1 MDIFSEYNLSSKLKE
16 VVDNFESE
24 KFNSAMVQALI
35 SNASEIIA
43 PYWSLKTFIA
53 VNPLKGFEDQHFLE
67 AAKQAKK
74 YFTADC
80 FLKKSKYLEL
90 YDKEEISLAALNEHF
105 EKMIEGIELD
115 IRVLDKELNLKKLFW
130 EIFFSRDLEF
140 KNLAS
145 PSAYPHSRRVESGD
159 LLDKV
164 NNYMI
169 KFFNH
174 FFDEGIAVWQMP
186 NREKGFYAAWKAL
199 ALYDSDLKLDKHLR
213 EWFKQLPDCPE
224 RALIVLLD
232 SLGVKREDWEEYLKA
247 SLAALPGWTS
257 FIKWRHLYAHIPEY
271 KQYPASKLEYL
282 AVRLCVEAIFL
293 FDYFRVNNIQL
304 TCFEE
309 LERLLAKQVLTKKF
323 KSVEELE
330 RERYLFTD
338 EKLKLTLGNLYYA
351 DFSALTS
358 EELTLIRGPLNLFLE
373 REAMIWLSAWEDSF
387 QKPIAD
393 GIYRNH
399 RKCLVDGNS
408 LNLSNSKQL
417 AQMVFCI
424 DVRSEGIRRCIE
436 ADSRIE
442 TLGFAG
448 FFGLPISY
456 KEYDST
462 EFKDACPVL
471 IKPKHFIDEQVH
483 SSCSHIIE
491 QYDYSNSFLKTIFNV
506 YKALKANISSAFI
519 FAEASGPLY
528 MLSMMIRTLT
538 PSLNAVLSRISA
550 AIKPKISF
558 EPMLDVKD
566 TVINAASIPDEDLS
580 HAEVKRMFTGLA
592 KKEQLLFS
600 EMALRLMGLTQNFA
614 PLVVFSGHGSTTEN
628 NPYASALDCGA
639 CAGNHGGVNAKALAK
654 ILNKQ
659 EIRSELAKRGINIPD
674 STLFIGA
681 EHNTTTDDFEFYDYE
696 LKTSEQRKLLAE
708 LQESLSQAK
717 KENNAIRKLSFL
729 SSRESESNINQNA
742 AIKSVDGTAHKR
754 ASSRL
759 RRTNDRSVRVI
770 SSDAEDASHVRG
782 SYPSKQKYKLDSS
795 SLHEDH
801 EDDENAEI
809 GVCEQFQRRSMDWS
823 EVRPEWGL
831 AGNTSFIIGP
841 RHLSKGLDLSN
852 RAFMHSYDW
861 TQDSNGLLLETIMTA
876 PMVVTQWINSQY
888 YFSTVD
894 NVNFGSGSKI
904 THNIVGN
911 FGVMQGNASDLY
923 TGLALQSVMSAD
935 DELYHRPLRLRVFI
949 FSPIERVKKI
959 ISKNT
964 VLQNLFYNE
973 WIRLVVLDPNTNEL
987 SSLVSQDHWKIL
999 KSDNTIGVE

>member
-1 MDIFSEYNLSSKLKE
+1 MDIFSEYNLSNKLKE

-53 VNPLKGFEDQHFLE
+53 VNPLKGFEDQHFLD

-74 YFTADC
+74 YFSANC

-90 YDKEEISLAALNEHF
+90 YDRGEISLAALNEHF
-105 EKMIEGIELD
+105 EKMLEDIELD
-115 IRVLDKELNLKKLFW
+115 IRVLDKEINLKKLLW
-130 EIFFSRDLEF
+130 EIFFSRELEF
-140 KNLAS
+140 KNLAN
-145 PSAYPHSRRVESGD
+145 PSVYPHSRRVESGD
-159 LLDKV
+159 LLGDV

-169 KFFNH
+169 KIFNH
-174 FFDEGIAVWQMP
+174 FFDEGISVWQMP

-199 ALYDSDLKLDKHLR
+199 ALYDSDLKLDKHLK
-213 EWFKQLPDCPE
+213 EWFEQLPDCPE

-232 SLGVKREDWEEYLKA
+232 SLGIKREDWEEYLKA
-247 SLAALPGWTS
+247 SLAALPGWAS

-271 KQYPASKLEYL
+271 KKYPASKLEYL

-323 KSVEELE
+323 KSPEELE

-338 EKLKLTLGNLYYA
+338 EKLKTTLANLYYA
-351 DFSALTS
+351 DFSLLTDK
-358 EELTLIRGPLNLFLE
+358 ELTLIRAPLNLFLE
-373 REAMIWLSAWEDSF
+373 KEAMIWLSAWEDSF
-387 QKPIAD
+387 QKPIID

-399 RKCLVDGNS
+399 WKSLMDGKSILSNS
-408 LNLSNSKQL
+408 SSLFLNLSKSKQL

-456 KEYDST
+456 KEYDSA

-483 SSCSHIIE
+483 SSCSHKLE
-491 QYDYSNSFLKTIFNV
+491 QHEYSNSLLKTIFNV
-506 YKALKANISSAFI
+506 YKALKANIASAFI

-538 PSLNAVLSRISA
+538 PSLNALLSRISA

-566 TVINAASIPDEDLS
+566 TVINAASTPDEDLS
-580 HAEVKRMFTGLA
+580 SSEVKRMFTGLA

-696 LKTSEQRKLLAE
+696 LKTSEQRKLLAD
-708 LQESLSQAK
+708 LQESLLQAK
-717 KENNAIRKLSFL
+717 KENNAIRQLSFL
-729 SSRESESNINQNA
+729 SSRESESNINQDVE
-742 AIKSVDGTAHKR
+742 IKSDNGTVEGTAHKR

-759 RRTNDRSVRVI
+759 RRTNDRSALRV
-770 SSDAEDASHVRG
+770 
-782 SYPSKQKYKLDSS
+782 
-795 SLHEDH
+795 HEDH

-809 GVCEQFQRRSMDWS
+809 GVCEQSLRRSMDWS

-861 TQDSNGLLLETIMTA
+861 TQDFNGLLLETIMTA

-959 ISKNT
+959 IFKNT
-964 VLQNLFYNE
+964 ILQNLFYNE

-987 SSLVSQDHWKIL
+987 SSLISQDYWKIL

>member
-1 MDIFSEYNLSSKLKE
+1 MDIFSEYNLSNKLKE

-53 VNPLKGFEDQHFLE
+53 VNPLKGFEDQHFLD

-74 YFTADC
+74 YFSANC

-90 YDKEEISLAALNEHF
+90 YDRGEISLAALNEHF
-105 EKMIEGIELD
+105 EKMLEDIELD
-115 IRVLDKELNLKKLFW
+115 IRVLDKEINLKKLLW
-130 EIFFSRDLEF
+130 EIFFSRELEF
-140 KNLAS
+140 KNLAN
-145 PSAYPHSRRVESGD
+145 PSVYPHSRRVESGD
-159 LLDKV
+159 LLGDV

-169 KFFNH
+169 KIFNH
-174 FFDEGIAVWQMP
+174 FFDEGISVWQMP

-199 ALYDSDLKLDKHLR
+199 ALYDSDLKLDKHLK
-213 EWFKQLPDCPE
+213 EWFEQLPDCPE

-232 SLGVKREDWEEYLKA
+232 SLGIKREDWEEYLKA
-247 SLAALPGWTS
+247 SLAALPGWAS

-271 KQYPASKLEYL
+271 KKYPASKLEYL

-293 FDYFRVNNIQL
+293 FDYFRVNHIQL

-323 KSVEELE
+323 KSSEELE

-338 EKLKLTLGNLYYA
+338 EKLKITLANLYYA
-351 DFSALTS
+351 DFSLLTD
-358 EELTLIRGPLNLFLE
+358 EELTLIRVPLNIFLE

-387 QKPIAD
+387 QKPIVD
-393 GIYRNH
+393 DIYRNY
-399 RKCLVDGNS
+399 RKSLVGDKSTSNNSSVLFLNS
-408 LNLSNSKQL
+408 LNSKQL

-456 KEYDST
+456 KEYDSA

-483 SSCSHIIE
+483 SSCSHKLE
-491 QYDYSNSFLKTIFNV
+491 QHEYSNSLLKTIFNV
-506 YKALKANISSAFI
+506 YKALKANIASAFI

-538 PSLNAVLSRISA
+538 PSLNALLSRISA

-566 TVINAASIPDEDLS
+566 IVINAASTPDEDLS
-580 HAEVKRMFTGLA
+580 STEVKRMFTGLA

-696 LKTSEQRKLLAE
+696 LKTSEQRKLLAD
-708 LQESLSQAK
+708 LQESLVQAK
-717 KENNAIRKLSFL
+717 KENNAIRQLTFL
-729 SSRESESNINQNA
+729 
-742 AIKSVDGTAHKR
+742 
-754 ASSRL
+754 
-759 RRTNDRSVRVI
+759 
-770 SSDAEDASHVRG
+770 
-782 SYPSKQKYKLDSS
+782 
-795 SLHEDH
+795 
-801 EDDENAEI
+801 NAEI
-809 GVCEQFQRRSMDWS
+809 GVCEQSLRRSMDWS

-841 RHLSKGLDLSN
+841 RYLSKGLDLSN

-876 PMVVTQWINSQY
+876 PMVVTQWINNQY

-949 FSPIERVKKI
+949 FSPIERVKKV

-964 VLQNLFYNE
+964 ILQNLFYNE

-987 SSLVSQDHWKIL
+987 SRLISQDHWKIL

>member
-1 MDIFSEYNLSSKLKE
+1 MDIFSEYNLSNKLKE
-16 VVDNFESE
+16 VVGNFESE

-35 SNASEIIA
+35 ANASEIIA

-53 VNPLKGFEDQHFLE
+53 VNPLKGFEDQHFLD

-74 YFTADC
+74 YFSANC

-90 YDKEEISLAALNEHF
+90 YDRGEISLAALNEYF
-105 EKMIEGIELD
+105 EKMLGDIELD
-115 IRVLDKELNLKKLFW
+115 TRVLDKEINLKKLCW

-140 KNLAS
+140 KNLSS
-145 PSAYPHSRRVESGD
+145 PSVYPHSRRVESGD

-164 NNYMI
+164 NDYMI
-169 KFFNH
+169 KIFNH
-174 FFDEGIAVWQMP
+174 FFDEGISVWQMP

-199 ALYDSDLKLDKHLR
+199 ALYDSDLKLDKHLK
-213 EWFKQLPDCPE
+213 EWFEQLPDCPE

-232 SLGVKREDWEEYLKA
+232 SLGIKREDWEEYLKA
-247 SLAALPGWTS
+247 SLAALPGWAS

-271 KQYPASKLEYL
+271 KKYPASKLEYL

-293 FDYFRVNNIQL
+293 FDYFRVNKIQL

-309 LERLLAKQVLTKKF
+309 LERLLAKQILTKKF
-323 KSVEELE
+323 KSPEELE

-338 EKLKLTLGNLYYA
+338 EKLKTTLSNLYYA
-351 DFSALTS
+351 DFSLVST
-358 EELTLIRGPLNLFLE
+358 EELALIRAPLNIFLE
-373 REAMIWLSAWEDSF
+373 REPMVWLAAWEDSF
-387 QKPIAD
+387 QKPIID

-399 RKCLVDGNS
+399 RKFLVDGKSILSNS
-408 LNLSNSKQL
+408 SSLFLNLSKSKQL

-456 KEYDST
+456 KEYDSA

-483 SSCSHIIE
+483 SSCSHKLE
-491 QYDYSNSFLKTIFNV
+491 QHEYSNSLLKTIFNV
-506 YKALKANISSAFI
+506 YKALKANIASAFI

-538 PSLNAVLSRISA
+538 PSLNALLSRISA

-566 TVINAASIPDEDLS
+566 TVINAKNTTNENLS
-580 HAEVKRMFTGLA
+580 QTEVKHMFTGLA

-654 ILNKQ
+654 ILNKH
-659 EIRSELAKRGINIPD
+659 EIRIELAKRGINIPD

-696 LKTSEQRKLLAE
+696 LNTDEQRTLLAE
-708 LQESLSQAK
+708 LKESLLQAK
-717 KENNAIRKLSFL
+717 KENNAIRQLSFL
-729 SSRESESNINQNA
+729 
-742 AIKSVDGTAHKR
+742 
-754 ASSRL
+754 
-759 RRTNDRSVRVI
+759 
-770 SSDAEDASHVRG
+770 
-782 SYPSKQKYKLDSS
+782 
-795 SLHEDH
+795 
-801 EDDENAEI
+801 NAEI
-809 GVCEQFQRRSMDWS
+809 GVCVQSLRRSMDWS

-831 AGNTSFIIGP
+831 AGNTCFIIGP

-949 FSPIERVKKI
+949 FSPIDRVKKI

-964 VLQNLFYNE
+964 ILQNLFYNE
-973 WIRLVVLDPNTNEL
+973 WIRLVVFDPNTNEL
-987 SSLVSQDHWKIL
+987 SSLISQDYWKIL

>member
-1 MDIFSEYNLSSKLKE
+1 MDIFSEYNLSNKLKE

-53 VNPLKGFEDQHFLE
+53 VNPLKGFEDQHFLD

-74 YFTADC
+74 YFSANC

-90 YDKEEISLAALNEHF
+90 YDRGEISLAALNEHF
-105 EKMIEGIELD
+105 EKMLEDIELD
-115 IRVLDKELNLKKLFW
+115 IRVLDKEINLKKLLW
-130 EIFFSRDLEF
+130 EIFFSRELEF
-140 KNLAS
+140 KNLAN
-145 PSAYPHSRRVESGD
+145 PSVYPHSRRVESGD
-159 LLDKV
+159 LLGDV

-169 KFFNH
+169 KIFNH
-174 FFDEGIAVWQMP
+174 FFDEGISVWQMP

-199 ALYDSDLKLDKHLR
+199 ALYDSDLKLDKHLK

-232 SLGVKREDWEEYLKA
+232 SLGIKREDWEEYLKA
-247 SLAALPGWTS
+247 SLAALPGWAS

-271 KQYPASKLEYL
+271 KKYPASKLEYL

-323 KSVEELE
+323 KSPEELE

-338 EKLKLTLGNLYYA
+338 EKLKTTLANLYYA
-351 DFSALTS
+351 DFSLLTD
-358 EELTLIRGPLNLFLE
+358 EELTLIRAPLNIFLE

-387 QKPIAD
+387 QKPIVD
-393 GIYRNH
+393 DIYRNY
-399 RKCLVDGNS
+399 RKSLVGDKSTSNNSSVLFFNS
-408 LNLSNSKQL
+408 LKSKQL

-456 KEYDST
+456 KEHGSA

-483 SSCSHIIE
+483 SSCSHKLE
-491 QYDYSNSFLKTIFNV
+491 QHEYSNSLLKTIFNV
-506 YKALKANISSAFI
+506 YKALKANIASAFI

-566 TVINAASIPDEDLS
+566 TVISAASTPDEDLS
-580 HAEVKRMFTGLA
+580 SSEVKRMFTGLA

-696 LKTSEQRKLLAE
+696 LKTSEQRILLAD
-708 LQESLSQAK
+708 LQESLVQAK
-717 KENNAIRKLSFL
+717 KENNAIRQLTFL
-729 SSRESESNINQNA
+729 NA
-742 AIKSVDGTAHKR
+742 EIGV
-754 ASSRL
+754 RL
-759 RRTNDRSVRVI
+759 H
-770 SSDAEDASHVRG
+770 A
-782 SYPSKQKYKLDSS
+782 Q
-795 SLHEDH
+795 
-801 EDDENAEI
+801 NAEI
-809 GVCEQFQRRSMDWS
+809 GVCEQSQRRSMDWS

-831 AGNTSFIIGP
+831 AGNTCFIIGP
-841 RHLSKGLDLSN
+841 RYLSKGLDLSN

-964 VLQNLFYNE
+964 ILQNLFYNE

-987 SSLVSQDHWKIL
+987 SSLISQDYWKIL
-999 KSDNTIGVE
+999 KNDNTIGVE

>member
-1 MDIFSEYNLSSKLKE
+1 MDIFSEYNLSNKLKE

-53 VNPLKGFEDQHFLE
+53 VNPLKGFEDQHFLD

-74 YFTADC
+74 YFSANC

-90 YDKEEISLAALNEHF
+90 YDRGEISLAALNEHF
-105 EKMIEGIELD
+105 EKMLEDIELD
-115 IRVLDKELNLKKLFW
+115 IRVLDKEINLKKLFW

-140 KNLAS
+140 KNLSS

-164 NNYMI
+164 NDYMI
-169 KFFNH
+169 KIFNH
-174 FFDEGIAVWQMP
+174 FFDEGISVWQMP

-199 ALYDSDLKLDKHLR
+199 ALYDSDLKLDKHLK

-232 SLGVKREDWEEYLKA
+232 SLGVKREDWEEYLKT
-247 SLAALPGWTS
+247 SLAALPGWAS

-271 KQYPASKLEYL
+271 KKYPASKLEYL
-282 AVRLCVEAIFL
+282 AVRLCIEAIFL

-338 EKLKLTLGNLYYA
+338 EKLKLTLNNLYYA
-351 DFSALTS
+351 DFSALTY
-358 EELTLIRGPLNLFLE
+358 EELTLIRASLNLFLE
-373 REAMIWLSAWEDSF
+373 KEAMIWLSAWEDSL
-387 QKPIAD
+387 QKPIID

-399 RKCLVDGNS
+399 WKSLMDGKSILSNS
-408 LNLSNSKQL
+408 SSLFLNLSKSKQL

-456 KEYDST
+456 KEHGSA

-483 SSCSHIIE
+483 SSCSHKLE
-491 QYDYSNSFLKTIFNV
+491 QHEYSNSLLKTIFNV
-506 YKALKANISSAFI
+506 YKALKANIASAFI

-538 PSLNAVLSRISA
+538 PSLNALLSRISA

-566 TVINAASIPDEDLS
+566 TVINARNTADADLS
-580 HAEVKRMFTGLA
+580 QTEVKHIFTGLA

-696 LKTSEQRKLLAE
+696 LKTSEQRKLLAD
-708 LQESLSQAK
+708 LQESLLQAK
-717 KENNAIRKLSFL
+717 KENNAIRQLSFL
-729 SSRESESNINQNA
+729 SSRESESNINQDVE
-742 AIKSVDGTAHKR
+742 IKSDSTLA
-754 ASSRL
+754 AS
-759 RRTNDRSVRVI
+759 I
-770 SSDAEDASHVRG
+770 E
-782 SYPSKQKYKLDSS
+782 
-795 SLHEDH
+795 
-801 EDDENAEI
+801 
-809 GVCEQFQRRSMDWS
+809 RRSMDWS

-831 AGNTSFIIGP
+831 AGNTCFIIGP

-861 TQDSNGLLLETIMTA
+861 TQDFNGLLLETIMTA

-964 VLQNLFYNE
+964 ILQNLFYNE

-987 SSLVSQDHWKIL
+987 SSLISQDYWKIL

>member
-1 MDIFSEYNLSSKLKE
+1 MDIFSEYNLSNKLKE

-53 VNPLKGFEDQHFLE
+53 VNPLKGFEDKHFLE

-74 YFTADC
+74 YFSANC

-90 YDKEEISLAALNEHF
+90 YDREEISLAALNEHF
-105 EKMIEGIELD
+105 EKMLEDIELD
-115 IRVLDKELNLKKLFW
+115 IRVLDKEINLKKLFW
-130 EIFFSRDLEF
+130 EIFFSRELEF

-145 PSAYPHSRRVESGD
+145 PSVYPHSRRVESGD

-232 SLGVKREDWEEYLKA
+232 SLGIRREDWEEYLKA
-247 SLAALPGWTS
+247 SLAALPGWAS

-271 KQYPASKLEYL
+271 KKYPASKLEYL

-309 LERLLAKQVLTKKF
+309 LERLLAKQVLTKNF
-323 KSVEELE
+323 KSLEELE
-330 RERYLFTD
+330 RERYLFAD
-338 EKLKLTLGNLYYA
+338 EKLKLTLSNLYYA

-358 EELTLIRGPLNLFLE
+358 EELILIRTPLNLFLE

-387 QKPIAD
+387 QKPIID
-393 GIYRNH
+393 GICRNH
-399 RKCLVDGNS
+399 RKSSMDGKSILNNS
-408 LNLSNSKQL
+408 SALFLNLSKSKQL

-456 KEYDST
+456 KEYDSM

-483 SSCSHIIE
+483 SSCSHKLE
-491 QYDYSNSFLKTIFNV
+491 QYEYSNSLLKTIFNV
-506 YKALKANISSAFI
+506 YKALKANIASAFI

-566 TVINAASIPDEDLS
+566 TVINAKNTADENLS
-580 HAEVKRMFTGLA
+580 QAEVKHIFTGLA

-654 ILNKQ
+654 ILNKH
-659 EIRSELAKRGINIPD
+659 EIRLELAKRGINIPD

-696 LKTSEQRKLLAE
+696 LKTSEQRKLLADLE
-708 LQESLSQAK
+708 ESLVQAK
-717 KENNAIRKLSFL
+717 KENNAIRQLSFL
-729 SSRESESNINQNA
+729 
-742 AIKSVDGTAHKR
+742 
-754 ASSRL
+754 
-759 RRTNDRSVRVI
+759 
-770 SSDAEDASHVRG
+770 
-782 SYPSKQKYKLDSS
+782 
-795 SLHEDH
+795 
-801 EDDENAEI
+801 NAEI
-809 GVCEQFQRRSMDWS
+809 GVRLYAQNAENGVCEQSLRRSMDWS

-987 SSLVSQDHWKIL
+987 SSLISQDHWKIL

>member
-186 NREKGFYAAWKAL
+186 NKEKGFYAAWKAL

-696 LKTSEQRKLLAE
+696 LKTSEQRKLLAD
-708 LQESLSQAK
+708 LQESLVQAK

-729 SSRESESNINQNA
+729 SSRESESNINQDVE
-742 AIKSVDGTAHKR
+742 IKSDNTLA
-754 ASSRL
+754 AS
-759 RRTNDRSVRVI
+759 I
-770 SSDAEDASHVRG
+770 E
-782 SYPSKQKYKLDSS
+782 
-795 SLHEDH
+795 
-801 EDDENAEI
+801 
-809 GVCEQFQRRSMDWS
+809 RRSMDWS

-949 FSPIERVKKI
+949 FSPIDRVKKI

-987 SSLVSQDHWKIL
+987 SSLVTEDHWKIL

>member
-1 MDIFSEYNLSSKLKE
+1 MLIYRRLIISIIKENLHMDIFSEYNLSNKLKE

-53 VNPLKGFEDQHFLE
+53 VNPLKGFEDKHFLE

-74 YFTADC
+74 YFSANC

-90 YDKEEISLAALNEHF
+90 YDREEISLAALNEHF
-105 EKMIEGIELD
+105 EKMLEDIELD
-115 IRVLDKELNLKKLFW
+115 IRVLDKDINLKKLLW

-140 KNLAS
+140 KNLAN
-145 PSAYPHSRRVESGD
+145 PSDYPHSRRVESGD
-159 LLDKV
+159 LLGDV

-169 KFFNH
+169 KIFNH
-174 FFDEGIAVWQMP
+174 FFDEGISVWQMP

-199 ALYDSDLKLDKHLR
+199 ALHDSDLKLDKHLK

-271 KQYPASKLEYL
+271 KNYPASKLEYL

-338 EKLKLTLGNLYYA
+338 EKLKTTLGNLYYS
-351 DFSALTS
+351 DFSLLTD
-358 EELTLIRGPLNLFLE
+358 EELTLIRAPLNIFLE

-387 QKPIAD
+387 QKPIID
-393 GIYRNH
+393 GIYGNY
-399 RKCLVDGNS
+399 RKSLVDANS

-456 KEYDST
+456 KEYDSA

-483 SSCSHIIE
+483 SSCSHKTE
-491 QYDYSNSFLKTIFNV
+491 QHEYSNSLLKMIFNV
-506 YKALKANISSAFI
+506 YKALKANIASAFI

-538 PSLNAVLSRISA
+538 PSLNALLSRISA

-566 TVINAASIPDEDLS
+566 TVINAANTADEDIS
-580 HAEVKRMFTGLA
+580 SIEVKRMFTGLA

-654 ILNKQ
+654 ILNKA

-696 LKTSEQRKLLAE
+696 LNTDEQRTLLAD
-708 LQESLSQAK
+708 LQESLVQAK
-717 KENNAIRKLSFL
+717 KENNAIRQLSFL
-729 SSRESESNINQNA
+729 
-742 AIKSVDGTAHKR
+742 
-754 ASSRL
+754 
-759 RRTNDRSVRVI
+759 
-770 SSDAEDASHVRG
+770 
-782 SYPSKQKYKLDSS
+782 
-795 SLHEDH
+795 
-801 EDDENAEI
+801 NAEI
-809 GVCEQFQRRSMDWS
+809 GVCEQSLRRSMDWS

-831 AGNTSFIIGP
+831 AGNTCFIIGP
-841 RHLSKGLDLSN
+841 RNLSKGLDLSN

-949 FSPIERVKKI
+949 FSPVERVRKI

-987 SSLVSQDHWKIL
+987 SSLVSQDYWKIL

>member
-1 MDIFSEYNLSSKLKE
+1 MDGKSILN
-16 VVDNFESE
+16 
-24 KFNSAMVQALI
+24 NS
-35 SNASEIIA
+35 
-43 PYWSLKTFIA
+43 
-53 VNPLKGFEDQHFLE
+53 
-67 AAKQAKK
+67 
-74 YFTADC
+74 
-80 FLKKSKYLEL
+80 
-90 YDKEEISLAALNEHF
+90 
-105 EKMIEGIELD
+105 
-115 IRVLDKELNLKKLFW
+115 
-130 EIFFSRDLEF
+130 
-140 KNLAS
+140 
-145 PSAYPHSRRVESGD
+145 
-159 LLDKV
+159 
-164 NNYMI
+164 
-169 KFFNH
+169 
-174 FFDEGIAVWQMP
+174 
-186 NREKGFYAAWKAL
+186 
-199 ALYDSDLKLDKHLR
+199 
-213 EWFKQLPDCPE
+213 
-224 RALIVLLD
+224 
-232 SLGVKREDWEEYLKA
+232 
-247 SLAALPGWTS
+247 
-257 FIKWRHLYAHIPEY
+257 
-271 KQYPASKLEYL
+271 
-282 AVRLCVEAIFL
+282 
-293 FDYFRVNNIQL
+293 
-304 TCFEE
+304 
-309 LERLLAKQVLTKKF
+309 
-323 KSVEELE
+323 
-330 RERYLFTD
+330 
-338 EKLKLTLGNLYYA
+338 
-351 DFSALTS
+351 SAL
-358 EELTLIRGPLNLFLE
+358 F
-373 REAMIWLSAWEDSF
+373 
-387 QKPIAD
+387 
-393 GIYRNH
+393 
-399 RKCLVDGNS
+399 
-408 LNLSNSKQL
+408 LNLSKSKQL

-456 KEYDST
+456 KEYDSM

-483 SSCSHIIE
+483 SSCSHKLE
-491 QYDYSNSFLKTIFNV
+491 QYEYSNSLLKTIFNV
-506 YKALKANISSAFI
+506 YKALKANIASAFI

-566 TVINAASIPDEDLS
+566 TVINAKNTADENLS
-580 HAEVKRMFTGLA
+580 QAEVKHIFTGLA

-654 ILNKQ
+654 ILNKH
-659 EIRSELAKRGINIPD
+659 EIRLELAKRGINIPD

-696 LKTSEQRKLLAE
+696 LKTSEQRKLLADLE
-708 LQESLSQAK
+708 ESLVQAK
-717 KENNAIRKLSFL
+717 KENNAIRQLSFL
-729 SSRESESNINQNA
+729 
-742 AIKSVDGTAHKR
+742 
-754 ASSRL
+754 
-759 RRTNDRSVRVI
+759 
-770 SSDAEDASHVRG
+770 
-782 SYPSKQKYKLDSS
+782 
-795 SLHEDH
+795 
-801 EDDENAEI
+801 NAEI
-809 GVCEQFQRRSMDWS
+809 GVRLYAQNAENGVCEQSLRRSMDWS

-987 SSLVSQDHWKIL
+987 SSLISQDHWKIL

>member
-1 MDIFSEYNLSSKLKE
+1 MDIFSEYNLSNKLKE

-35 SNASEIIA
+35 ANASEIIA

-53 VNPLKGFEDQHFLE
+53 VNPLKGFEGKHFLE
-67 AAKQAKK
+67 AAKQARK
-74 YFTADC
+74 YFTANC

-90 YDKEEISLAALNEHF
+90 YDREEISLSALNESF
-105 EKMIEGIELD
+105 EKVIQDIQLD
-115 IRVLDKELNLKKLFW
+115 LRVLDKDINLRKLFW
-130 EIFFSRDLEF
+130 EIFFSRELEF

-159 LLDKV
+159 LLDNV

-169 KFFNH
+169 KIFNH
-174 FFDEGIAVWQMP
+174 FFDEGISVWQMP

-199 ALYDSDLKLDKHLR
+199 ALHDSDLKLDKHLK

-232 SLGVKREDWEEYLKA
+232 SLGIKREDWEEYLKA
-247 SLAALPGWTS
+247 SLAALPGWAS

-271 KQYPASKLEYL
+271 KKYPASKLEYL

-309 LERLLAKQVLTKKF
+309 LERLLAKQILTKKF
-323 KSVEELE
+323 KSLEELE

-338 EKLKLTLGNLYYA
+338 EKLKTTLTTLYYT
-351 DFSALTS
+351 DFSLLS
-358 EELTLIRGPLNLFLE
+358 NEELALIRAPLNLFLE

-387 QKPIAD
+387 QKPIVD
-393 GIYRNH
+393 DIYSNY
-399 RKCLVDGNS
+399 RKSLVDDRLNS
-408 LNLSNSKQL
+408 IGSKQL

-436 ADSRIE
+436 ADSGIE

-456 KEYDST
+456 KEHGSA

-483 SSCSHIIE
+483 SSCSHKLE
-491 QYDYSNSFLKTIFNV
+491 QHEYSNSLIKTIFNV
-506 YKALKANISSAFI
+506 YKALKANIASAFI

-528 MLSMMIRTLT
+528 MLSMIIKALT
-538 PSLNAVLSRISA
+538 PSINALLSKA
-550 AIKPKISF
+550 LATIKPKISF

-566 TVINAASIPDEDLS
+566 TVINVTNTADEDLS
-580 HAEVKRMFTGLA
+580 HTELKHMFTGLA

-654 ILNKQ
+654 ILNKP
-659 EIRSELAKRGINIPD
+659 EIRLELAKRGINIPD

-696 LKTSEQRKLLAE
+696 LKTSEQRKLLAD
-708 LQESLSQAK
+708 LQESLVQAK
-717 KENNAIRKLSFL
+717 KENNAIRQLSFL
-729 SSRESESNINQNA
+729 SSRESESNINQDVE
-742 AIKSVDGTAHKR
+742 IKSIDGTAHKR

-759 RRTNDRSVRVI
+759 RRTNDRSVLNV
-770 SSDAEDASHVRG
+770 
-782 SYPSKQKYKLDSS
+782 
-795 SLHEDH
+795 HEDH

-809 GVCEQFQRRSMDWS
+809 GVCEQSLRRSMDWS

-831 AGNTSFIIGP
+831 AGNTCFIIGP

-923 TGLALQSVMSAD
+923 TGLALQSVMSTD
-935 DELYHRPLRLRVFI
+935 NELYHRPLRLRVFI

-973 WIRLVVLDPNTNEL
+973 WIRLVVLDPSTNEL
-987 SSLVSQDHWKIL
+987 SSLIGEDHWKIL

>member
-1 MDIFSEYNLSSKLKE
+1 MDIFSEYNLSNKLKT

-53 VNPLKGFEDQHFLE
+53 VNPLKGFEDKHFLE

-74 YFTADC
+74 YFSANC

-90 YDKEEISLAALNEHF
+90 YDREEISLAALNEHF
-105 EKMIEGIELD
+105 EKMLEDLQLD
-115 IRVLDKELNLKKLFW
+115 IRVLDQSINLRKFFW
-130 EIFFSRDLEF
+130 EIFFSRELEF
-140 KNLAS
+140 KNLAN
-145 PSAYPHSRRVESGD
+145 PSIYPHSRRVERGD
-159 LLDKV
+159 LLDRV
-164 NNYMI
+164 NAYMI

-174 FFDEGIAVWQMP
+174 FFDEGVAVWQMP

-199 ALYDSDLKLDKHLR
+199 ALYDSDLKLDKHLK
-213 EWFKQLPDCPE
+213 EWFEQLPDCPE

-232 SLGVKREDWEEYLKA
+232 SLGIKREDWEEYLKA
-247 SLAALPGWTS
+247 SLAALPGWAS

-271 KQYPASKLEYL
+271 KKYPASKLEYL

-309 LERLLAKQVLTKKF
+309 LERLLEKQVLTKNF
-323 KSVEELE
+323 KSPEELE

-338 EKLKLTLGNLYYA
+338 EKLKTTLGNLYYS
-351 DFSALTS
+351 DFSLLTD
-358 EELTLIRGPLNLFLE
+358 EELTLIRAPLNIFLE

-387 QKPIAD
+387 QKPIID
-393 GIYRNH
+393 GIYGNH
-399 RKCLVDGNS
+399 RKLLVDDKSIPNNSSVFS

-456 KEYDST
+456 KEYGST

-483 SSCSHIIE
+483 SSCSHKLE
-491 QYDYSNSFLKTIFNV
+491 QHEYSNSLLKTIFNV
-506 YKALKANISSAFI
+506 YKALKANIASAFI

-566 TVINAASIPDEDLS
+566 TVINPTNTADEDIS
-580 HAEVKRMFTGLA
+580 SIEVKRMFTGLA

-600 EMALRLMGLTQNFA
+600 EMALRLMGLTQGFA

-654 ILNKQ
+654 ILNKA
-659 EIRSELAKRGINIPD
+659 EIRSELAKRGINIPN
-674 STLFIGA
+674 STFFIGA

-696 LKTSEQRKLLAE
+696 LNTDEQITLLAD
-708 LQESLSQAK
+708 LQESLVQAK
-717 KENNAIRKLSFL
+717 KENNAIRQLSF
-729 SSRESESNINQNA
+729 Q
-742 AIKSVDGTAHKR
+742 
-754 ASSRL
+754 
-759 RRTNDRSVRVI
+759 
-770 SSDAEDASHVRG
+770 
-782 SYPSKQKYKLDSS
+782 
-795 SLHEDH
+795 
-801 EDDENAEI
+801 NAEI
-809 GVCEQFQRRSMDWS
+809 GVCEQSLRRSMDWS

-861 TQDSNGLLLETIMTA
+861 TQDFNGLLLETIMTA

-949 FSPIERVKKI
+949 FSPIERVKRI

-987 SSLVSQDHWKIL
+987 SSLVSQDYWKIL

>member
-1 MDIFSEYNLSSKLKE
+1 MDIFSEYNLSNKLKT

-53 VNPLKGFEDQHFLE
+53 VNPLKGFEDKHFLE

-74 YFTADC
+74 YFSANC
-80 FLKKSKYLEL
+80 FLKKSQYLEL
-90 YDKEEISLAALNEHF
+90 YDREEISLAALNEHF
-105 EKMIEGIELD
+105 EKMLEDIELD
-115 IRVLDKELNLKKLFW
+115 IRVLDKEINLKKLFW
-130 EIFFSRDLEF
+130 EIFFSRELEF

-145 PSAYPHSRRVESGD
+145 PSVYPHSRRVESGD

-174 FFDEGIAVWQMP
+174 FFDEGISVWQMP

-199 ALYDSDLKLDKHLR
+199 ALYDSDLKLDKHLH

-232 SLGVKREDWEEYLKA
+232 SLGVKREDWEEYLKT
-247 SLAALPGWTS
+247 SLAALPGWAS

-271 KQYPASKLEYL
+271 KKYPASKLEYL

-309 LERLLAKQVLTKKF
+309 LERLLAKQVLTKKL

-330 RERYLFTD
+330 RERYLFAD
-338 EKLKLTLGNLYYA
+338 EKLKLTLSNLYYA

-358 EELTLIRGPLNLFLE
+358 EELILIRTPLNLFLE

-387 QKPIAD
+387 QKPIID

-399 RKCLVDGNS
+399 RKSSMDGKSILNNS
-408 LNLSNSKQL
+408 SALFLNLFKSKQL

-456 KEYDST
+456 KEYDSM

-483 SSCSHIIE
+483 SSCSHKLE
-491 QYDYSNSFLKTIFNV
+491 QHEYSNSLLKTIFNV
-506 YKALKANISSAFI
+506 YKALKANIASAFI

-538 PSLNAVLSRISA
+538 PSLNALLSRISA

-566 TVINAASIPDEDLS
+566 TVINAKNTANENLS
-580 HAEVKRMFTGLA
+580 QTEVKHIFTGLA

-654 ILNKQ
+654 ILNKR
-659 EIRSELAKRGINIPD
+659 EIRLELAKRGINIPD

-696 LKTSEQRKLLAE
+696 LKTSEQRKLLAD
-708 LQESLSQAK
+708 LQESLVQAK
-717 KENNAIRKLSFL
+717 KENNAIRQLSFL
-729 SSRESESNINQNA
+729 SSRESESNINQDVE
-742 AIKSVDGTAHKR
+742 IKSIDGTAHKR
-754 ASSRL
+754 ASS
-759 RRTNDRSVRVI
+759 
-770 SSDAEDASHVRG
+770 
-782 SYPSKQKYKLDSS
+782 KL
-795 SLHEDH
+795 
-801 EDDENAEI
+801 NAEI

-831 AGNTSFIIGP
+831 AGNTCFIIGP

-964 VLQNLFYNE
+964 ILQNLFYNE

-987 SSLVSQDHWKIL
+987 STLVAEDHWKIL
-999 KSDNTIGVE
+999 KSDNIIGVE

>member
-1 MDIFSEYNLSSKLKE
+1 MDIFSEYNLSNKLKE

-53 VNPLKGFEDQHFLE
+53 VNPLKGFEDKHFLE

-74 YFTADC
+74 YFSADC

-90 YDKEEISLAALNEHF
+90 YDREEISLAALNEHF
-105 EKMIEGIELD
+105 EKMLEDIELD
-115 IRVLDKELNLKKLFW
+115 IRVLDKEINLKKLFW

-140 KNLAS
+140 KDLAS
-145 PSAYPHSRRVESGD
+145 PPAYPHSRRVESGD
-159 LLDKV
+159 LLGDV

-169 KFFNH
+169 KIFNH

-199 ALYDSDLKLDKHLR
+199 ALYDSDLKLDKHLH

-271 KQYPASKLEYL
+271 IKYPASKLEYL

-323 KSVEELE
+323 KSIEELE

-338 EKLKLTLGNLYYA
+338 EKLKTTLGNLYYA
-351 DFSALTS
+351 DFSLLTD
-358 EELTLIRGPLNLFLE
+358 EELTLIRAPLNIFLE

-387 QKPIAD
+387 QKPIID
-393 GIYRNH
+393 GIYKNH
-399 RKCLVDGNS
+399 RKILVDGKSIPNNSSVLS
-408 LNLSNSKQL
+408 LNSSNSKQL

-456 KEYDST
+456 KEYDSM

-483 SSCSHIIE
+483 SSCSHKLE
-491 QYDYSNSFLKTIFNV
+491 QHEYSNSLIKTIFYV
-506 YKALKANISSAFI
+506 YKALKANIASAFI

-538 PSLNAVLSRISA
+538 PSLNALLSRVSA

-566 TVINAASIPDEDLS
+566 TVINAASTPDEDLS
-580 HAEVKRMFTGLA
+580 STEVKRMFTGLA

-654 ILNKQ
+654 ILNKR
-659 EIRSELAKRGINIPD
+659 EIRLELAKRGINIPD

-696 LKTSEQRKLLAE
+696 LKTSEQRKLLAD
-708 LQESLSQAK
+708 LQESLVQAK

-729 SSRESESNINQNA
+729 SPRDLGSNINQDVE
-742 AIKSVDGTAHKR
+742 IKSIDGTAHKR

-759 RRTNDRSVRVI
+759 RRTNDRSVLNV
-770 SSDAEDASHVRG
+770 
-782 SYPSKQKYKLDSS
+782 
-795 SLHEDH
+795 HEDH

-809 GVCEQFQRRSMDWS
+809 GVCEQSLRRSMDWS

-841 RHLSKGLDLSN
+841 RNLSKGLDLSN

-949 FSPIERVKKI
+949 FSPVERVRKI

>member
-74 YFTADC
+74 YFSANC

-90 YDKEEISLAALNEHF
+90 YDREEISLAALNEHF
-105 EKMIEGIELD
+105 ERMLEDIELD
-115 IRVLDKELNLKKLFW
+115 IRVLDKEINLKKLFW

-140 KNLAS
+140 KDLAS
-145 PSAYPHSRRVESGD
+145 PPAYPHSRRVESGD
-159 LLDKV
+159 LLGDV

-169 KFFNH
+169 KIFNH

-199 ALYDSDLKLDKHLR
+199 ALYDSDLKLDKHLH

-271 KQYPASKLEYL
+271 IKYPASKLEYL

-323 KSVEELE
+323 KSIEELE

-338 EKLKLTLGNLYYA
+338 EKLKLTLSNLYYA

-358 EELTLIRGPLNLFLE
+358 EELTLIRTPLNLFLE

-387 QKPIAD
+387 QKPILD

-399 RKCLVDGNS
+399 RKSLVDAKSIPNNFSAFS
-408 LNLSNSKQL
+408 LNSSESKQL

-456 KEYDST
+456 KEYDSA

-483 SSCSHIIE
+483 SSCSHKAE
-491 QYDYSNSFLKTIFNV
+491 QHEYSNSLLKMIFNV
-506 YKALKANISSAFI
+506 YKALKANIASAFI

-580 HAEVKRMFTGLA
+580 STEVKRMFTGLA

-614 PLVVFSGHGSTTEN
+614 PLVIFSGHGSTTEN

-696 LKTSEQRKLLAE
+696 LNTDEQRTLLAE
-708 LQESLSQAK
+708 LQESLVQAK
-717 KENNAIRKLSFL
+717 KENNAIRQLSF
-729 SSRESESNINQNA
+729 Q
-742 AIKSVDGTAHKR
+742 
-754 ASSRL
+754 
-759 RRTNDRSVRVI
+759 
-770 SSDAEDASHVRG
+770 
-782 SYPSKQKYKLDSS
+782 
-795 SLHEDH
+795 
-801 EDDENAEI
+801 NAEI
-809 GVCEQFQRRSMDWS
+809 GVCAQSLRRSMDWS

-831 AGNTSFIIGP
+831 AGNT
-841 RHLSKGLDLSN
+841 
-852 RAFMHSYDW
+852 
-861 TQDSNGLLLETIMTA
+861 
-876 PMVVTQWINSQY
+876 
-888 YFSTVD
+888 
-894 NVNFGSGSKI
+894 
-904 THNIVGN
+904 
-911 FGVMQGNASDLY
+911 
-923 TGLALQSVMSAD
+923 
-935 DELYHRPLRLRVFI
+935 
-949 FSPIERVKKI
+949 
-959 ISKNT
+959 
-964 VLQNLFYNE
+964 
-973 WIRLVVLDPNTNEL
+973 
-987 SSLVSQDHWKIL
+987 
-999 KSDNTIGVE
+999 

>member
-1 MDIFSEYNLSSKLKE
+1 MDIFSEYNLSNKLKT

-53 VNPLKGFEDQHFLE
+53 VNPLKGFEDKHFLE

-74 YFTADC
+74 YFSANC
-80 FLKKSKYLEL
+80 FLKKSQYLEL
-90 YDKEEISLAALNEHF
+90 YDREEISLAALNEYF
-105 EKMIEGIELD
+105 EKMVEDIQLD
-115 IRVLDKELNLKKLFW
+115 IRVLDKEINLKKLFW
-130 EIFFSRDLEF
+130 EIFFSRELEF

-199 ALYDSDLKLDKHLR
+199 ALYDSDLKLDKHLH
-213 EWFKQLPDCPE
+213 EWFSQLPDCPE

-271 KQYPASKLEYL
+271 KNYPASKLEYL

-330 RERYLFTD
+330 RERYLFAD
-338 EKLKLTLGNLYYA
+338 EKLKLTLSNLYYA

-358 EELTLIRGPLNLFLE
+358 EELTLIRTPLNLFLE

-387 QKPIAD
+387 QKPILD

-399 RKCLVDGNS
+399 RKSLVDAKSIPNNFSAFS
-408 LNLSNSKQL
+408 LNSSEPKQL

-456 KEYDST
+456 KEYDSA

-483 SSCSHIIE
+483 SSCSHKAE
-491 QYDYSNSFLKTIFNV
+491 QHEYSNSLLKMIFNV
-506 YKALKANISSAFI
+506 YKALKANIASAFI

-580 HAEVKRMFTGLA
+580 STEVKRMFTGLA

-696 LKTSEQRKLLAE
+696 LKTSEQRKLLAD
-708 LQESLSQAK
+708 LQESLVQAK
-717 KENNAIRKLSFL
+717 KENNAIRQLSFL
-729 SSRESESNINQNA
+729 SPRDFSDN
-742 AIKSVDGTAHKR
+742 GTAHKR

-759 RRTNDRSVRVI
+759 
-770 SSDAEDASHVRG
+770 
-782 SYPSKQKYKLDSS
+782 
-795 SLHEDH
+795 
-801 EDDENAEI
+801 NAEI
-809 GVCEQFQRRSMDWS
+809 GVCEQSLRRSMDWS

-964 VLQNLFYNE
+964 ILQNLFYNE

-987 SSLVSQDHWKIL
+987 SSLISQDHWKIL

>member
-1 MDIFSEYNLSSKLKE
+1 MDIFSEYNLSNKLKE

-53 VNPLKGFEDQHFLE
+53 VNPLKGFEDKHFLE

-74 YFTADC
+74 YFSANC

-90 YDKEEISLAALNEHF
+90 YDREEISLAALNEHF
-105 EKMIEGIELD
+105 EKMVEDVELD
-115 IRVLDKELNLKKLFW
+115 IRVLDKEINLKKFFW

-140 KNLAS
+140 KDLAS

-159 LLDKV
+159 LLGDV

-169 KFFNH
+169 KIFNH

-199 ALYDSDLKLDKHLR
+199 ALYDSDLKLDRHLK
-213 EWFKQLPDCPE
+213 EWFEQLPDCPE

-232 SLGVKREDWEEYLKA
+232 SLGIKREDWEEYLKA
-247 SLAALPGWTS
+247 SLAALPGWAS

-271 KQYPASKLEYL
+271 KNYPASKLEYL

-309 LERLLAKQVLTKKF
+309 LERLLAKQVLTKNF
-323 KSVEELE
+323 KSLEELE

-338 EKLKLTLGNLYYA
+338 EKLKTTLGNLYYA
-351 DFSALTS
+351 DFSLLTD
-358 EELTLIRGPLNLFLE
+358 EELTLIRAPLNIFLE

-387 QKPIAD
+387 QKPIID
-393 GIYRNH
+393 GIYGNY
-399 RKCLVDGNS
+399 RKSLVDANS

-456 KEYDST
+456 KEYDSA

-483 SSCSHIIE
+483 SSCSHKTE
-491 QYDYSNSFLKTIFNV
+491 QHEYSNSLLKMIFNV
-506 YKALKANISSAFI
+506 YKALKANIASAFI

-538 PSLNAVLSRISA
+538 PSLNALLSRISA

-566 TVINAASIPDEDLS
+566 TVINAANTADEDIS
-580 HAEVKRMFTGLA
+580 SIEVKRMFTGLA

-654 ILNKQ
+654 ILNKA

-696 LKTSEQRKLLAE
+696 LNTDEQRTLLAD
-708 LQESLSQAK
+708 LQESLVQAK
-717 KENNAIRKLSFL
+717 KENNAIRQLSFL
-729 SSRESESNINQNA
+729 SSRDFPH
-742 AIKSVDGTAHKR
+742 DGTAHKR

-759 RRTNDRSVRVI
+759 RRTNDRSVI
-770 SSDAEDASHVRG
+770 SSDAEYAIPVSYASKR
-782 SYPSKQKYKLDSS
+782 KYKLR
-795 SLHEDH
+795 LLKVHEDH

-809 GVCEQFQRRSMDWS
+809 GVCAQSLRRSMDWS

-831 AGNTSFIIGP
+831 AGNTCFIIGP
-841 RHLSKGLDLSN
+841 RNLSKGLDLSN

>member
-1 MDIFSEYNLSSKLKE
+1 MDIFSEYNLSNKLKE

-53 VNPLKGFEDQHFLE
+53 VNPLKGFEDKHFLE

-74 YFTADC
+74 YFSANC

-90 YDKEEISLAALNEHF
+90 YDREEISLAALNEHF
-105 EKMIEGIELD
+105 EKMLEDIELD
-115 IRVLDKELNLKKLFW
+115 IRVLDKDINLKKLLW

-140 KNLAS
+140 KNLAN
-145 PSAYPHSRRVESGD
+145 PSDYPHSRRVESGD
-159 LLDKV
+159 LLGDV

-169 KFFNH
+169 KIFNH
-174 FFDEGIAVWQMP
+174 FFDEGISVWQMP

-199 ALYDSDLKLDKHLR
+199 ALHDSDLKLDKHLK

-271 KQYPASKLEYL
+271 KNYPASKLEYL

-338 EKLKLTLGNLYYA
+338 EKLKTTLGNLYYS
-351 DFSALTS
+351 DFSLLTD
-358 EELTLIRGPLNLFLE
+358 EELTLIRAPLNIFLE

-387 QKPIAD
+387 QKPIID
-393 GIYRNH
+393 GIYGNY
-399 RKCLVDGNS
+399 RKSLVDANS

-456 KEYDST
+456 KEYDSA

-483 SSCSHIIE
+483 SSCSHKTE
-491 QYDYSNSFLKTIFNV
+491 QHEYSNSLLKMIFNV
-506 YKALKANISSAFI
+506 YKALKANIASAFI

-538 PSLNAVLSRISA
+538 PSLNALLSRISA

-566 TVINAASIPDEDLS
+566 TVINAANTADEDIS
-580 HAEVKRMFTGLA
+580 SIEVKRMFTGLA

-654 ILNKQ
+654 ILNKA

-696 LKTSEQRKLLAE
+696 LNTDEQRTLLAD
-708 LQESLSQAK
+708 LQESLVQAK
-717 KENNAIRKLSFL
+717 KENNAIRQLSFL
-729 SSRESESNINQNA
+729 
-742 AIKSVDGTAHKR
+742 
-754 ASSRL
+754 
-759 RRTNDRSVRVI
+759 
-770 SSDAEDASHVRG
+770 
-782 SYPSKQKYKLDSS
+782 
-795 SLHEDH
+795 
-801 EDDENAEI
+801 NAEI
-809 GVCEQFQRRSMDWS
+809 GVCEQSLRRSMDWS

-831 AGNTSFIIGP
+831 AGNTCFIIGP
-841 RHLSKGLDLSN
+841 RNLSKGLDLSN

-949 FSPIERVKKI
+949 FSPVERVRKI

-987 SSLVSQDHWKIL
+987 SSLVSQDYWKIL